1 LNAVPLGRGAW
12 GRSPAARKLN
22 AVPRL
27 FCNAWPVRRI
37 TDETASAVVRGP
49 QGARHE
55 PVQGCSYLCQYEKVR
70 GISALPID
78 LSTTIARLGGGGVPS
93 ERVIENFK
101 KDTRPGQNVSMG
113 SLDRAGDADNTSQL
127 CVLAEQLLFTDT
139 AAPAIRRCRLLG
151 LSKLCCGK
159 SWEGEREAER
169 PARLSG
175 LSCGHMPAGCPAL
188 AAQPVARRNAHLAS
202 AARRARSTADDA
214 QLGSAFAR
222 MDSWPSSRSA

>member
-1 LNAVPLGRGAW
+1 MERGAVRLLPESSTPYLACSVTP
-12 GRSPAARKLN
+12 GPFDASQTKPRARSCEVLKVHGTSPSR
-22 AVPRL
+22 
-27 FCNAWPVRRI
+27 
-37 TDETASAVVRGP
+37 
-49 QGARHE
+49 GAR
-55 PVQGCSYLCQYEKVR
+55 LCQYEKVR

-93 ERVIENFK
+93 ERVLENFK

-169 PARLSG
+169 PARLPG
-175 LSCGHMPAGCPAL
+175 LSCGPLCVL
-188 AAQPVARRNAHLAS
+188 AAQHSLHSQLRDGTLTWPPPQGERARPPTTPSWARR
-202 AARRARSTADDA
+202 
-214 QLGSAFAR
+214 
-222 MDSWPSSRSA
+222 SR